1 MQNNNSLNKN
11 VETSPKSDNVS
22 KNKKYKYNKISYTNI
37 ERTAII
43 FKYTQSTSN
52 KKGKRR

>member
-22 KNKKYKYNKISYTNI
+22 KNKKYKYNKISYMNI